1 MYLARSGSSP
11 RLRPEQK
18 QGEVVESEEFS
29 TRQEQPMNPRSQ
41 SGYDPVGDPRTGRP
55 PLPDERERSR
65 RTQPDEIDPDTLSS
79 SRSFSDSDI
88 EDSQES
94 GSESMVGKIASRS
107 SEAAETLKSAGE
119 AVSSQVSTA
128 TNIALER
135 GQALASTA
143 SEHIQVYVNELVA
156 FTRRKP
162 MTALVGAALVG
173 LLIGLLRRG
182 RASD

>member
-1 MYLARSGSSP
+1 MSP
-11 RLRPEQK
+11 RR
-18 QGEVVESEEFS
+18 
-29 TRQEQPMNPRSQ
+29 Q

-55 PLPDERERSR
+55 PLPDERERPR
-65 RTQPDEIDPDTLSS
+65 QAQPDEIDPDSLSP
-79 SRSFSDSDI
+79 SRSFSDSDV
-88 EDSQES
+88 EDPSQDG
-94 GSESMVGKIASRS
+94 GSESMVGRIASRS

-143 SEHIQVYVNELVA
+143 SEQIQTYANELVA

-162 MTALVGAALVG
+162 LTALVGAALIG
-173 LLIGLLRRG
+173 LFIGLLRRG